1 MAVTEVFNEAAERVK
16 QLKEAS
22 NADRLCLYGYFKQST
37 IGDVNI
43 PRPGGL
49 FNQEAKAKF
58 DEWTK
63 RKGVS
68 KEDAMKEYIKKV
80 DELCGTSF
88 ESKI

>member
-1 MAVTEVFNEAAERVK
+1 MCFRFVFFALHVTLGVSLRTPNAA
-16 QLKEAS
+16 
-22 NADRLCLYGYFKQST
+22 
-37 IGDVNI
+37 
-43 PRPGGL
+43 RPGGL

-68 KEDAMKEYIKKV
+68 KDDAMKEYIKKV

>member
-1 MAVTEVFNEAAERVK
+1 MNRG
-16 QLKEAS
+16 AS
-22 NADRLCLYGYFKQST
+22 ANLCLLRLAFILLPASGVLVGT
-37 IGDVNI
+37 RNTE
-43 PRPGGL
+43 RPGGL